1 MIELKLGKITSKEL
15 SAWFNISDSS
25 FRKAENKKKY
35 LEILT
40 KYADFHL
47 VTKGNGNTVY
57 IDAIYE
63 PIYTGEAG
71 PSPRQRIK
79 ELVQQNWN
87 EHGLDTCSRVASQNY
102 PILKQEGY
110 TIAEST
116 NYRYTCDG
124 RTELWG
130 SPMKRTSGSLGS
142 CRYEYAKIAVNGAI
156 VPLNAEEQKIK
167 DQLIKK
173 YFGNLNEWTLGVV
186 EDLKKGRITEEEA
199 GQALK
204 NLDAH
209 GEYLSWKGELEAAI
223 GNPIVK
229 ATRVEESAF

>member
-1 MIELKLGKITSKEL
+1 MIKLHLGKMSGKEMA
-15 SAWFNISDSS
+15 AWFNMSTSNYSKTEI
-25 FRKAENKKKY
+25 RQQCY
-35 LEILT
+35 RILE
-40 KYADFHL
+40 KYAKYHL
-47 VTKGNGNTVY
+47 ENRNGGKVVVIDEIYVDEY
-57 IDAIYE
+57 I
-63 PIYTGEAG
+63 GEQG
-71 PSPRQRIK
+71 PPARARIK

-142 CRYEYAKIAVNGAI
+142 CRYEYAKIAANGAI